1 MIIALKTDSPTA
13 ELYLLDGEIQ
23 LDQETWQAH
32 RELSD
37 TLLERIEQLLERNNC
52 SRQDVRG
59 IVVFQGPGSF
69 TGLRIGITV
78 ANTLA
83 YAWGIPI
90 TAAQGE
96 DWLQAGRAAL
106 QDTQDPTVVT
116 PEYGAPAR
124 ITQPRK

>member
-13 ELYLLDGEIQ
+13 ELYLLDGETQ

-37 TLLERIEQLLERNNC
+37 TLLERIEQLLERNHC

-59 IVVFQGPGSF
+59 IVVFRGPGSF

-83 YAWGIPI
+83 YTWGIPI

-96 DWLQAGRAAL
+96 DWLQTGRAAL
-106 QDTQDPTVVT
+106 QDMQAPTVVT
-116 PEYGAPAR
+116 PKYGAPAR

>member
-1 MIIALKTDSPTA
+1 MILAIKTDSPEA
-13 ELYLLDGEIQ
+13 ELYLMDGKAI
-23 LDQETWQAH
+23 LDQEVWQAH

-37 TLLERIEQLLERNNC
+37 TLIDRIERLLDRSSASGE
-52 SRQDVRG
+52 DLEG

-83 YAWGIPI
+83 YSWGVPI
-90 TAAQGE
+90 AAGQGE
-96 DWLQAGRAAL
+96 DWPTEGRAAL
-106 QDTQDPTVVT
+106 KDMRSPSVVI

-124 ITQPRK
+124 ITKPRK